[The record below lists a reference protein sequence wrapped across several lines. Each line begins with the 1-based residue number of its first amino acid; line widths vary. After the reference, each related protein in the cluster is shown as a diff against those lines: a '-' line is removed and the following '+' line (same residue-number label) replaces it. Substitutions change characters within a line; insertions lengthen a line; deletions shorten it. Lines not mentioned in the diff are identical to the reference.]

1 MDLGTYKIKS
11 MKTII
16 ILLLTLF
23 LFSCTTEK
31 YVVSVEKNSKLEV
44 YKTDRESFV
53 DSIFNVE
60 FENFLINDSIIK
72 SSIFY
77 EIRMKDSIQSKSV
90 YYEKK
95 KRN

>member
-1 MDLGTYKIKS
+1 
-11 MKTII
+11 MKTIT

-23 LFSCTTEK
+23 LFSCTTKK

-44 YKTDRESFV
+44 YKTDNEFFV

-77 EIRMKDSIQSKSV
+77 EIRMKDNTQSKSV
-90 YYEKK
+90 YYEQKK